1 MRAFLMSTVLVA
13 GLATSATAEEEYT
26 VEQLVDFFVEGIE
39 LGATRGICIGTAQEC
54 ETASA
59 PKGLDMRVG
68 FGLDSDV
75 LTEDAKS
82 TLETFA
88 KMMQDE
94 RLQIARFVVEGHTD
108 GRGSEDYNLKLSD
121 RRALAV
127 SNYLMGLGIEEDRLT
142 AIGMGESAP
151 RVTDVMDPE
160 NRRVELR
167 LDLN

>member
-1 MRAFLMSTVLVA
+1 MRTFLLSAALVA
-13 GLATSATAEEEYT
+13 GMATSATAEEDYT

-39 LGATRGICIGTAQEC
+39 LGATRGICIGTEQEC
-54 ETASA
+54 ETAAA

-68 FGLDSDV
+68 FDLDSDV
-75 LTEDAKS
+75 LTADAKS
-82 TLETFA
+82 TLDTFA

-108 GRGSEDYNLKLSD
+108 GRGTEDYNLSLSD
-121 RRALAV
+121 RRAMAV
-127 SNYLMGLGIEEDRLT
+127 SSYLKELGIEDERLE
-142 AIGMGESAP
+142 AVGMGKAKP